1 LNYPLPPAE
10 DYPEN
15 RVGPRRNPWLW
26 IALAVAVVVIV
37 VLAAVVITQA
47 KNDKATTATTA
58 APQSS
63 ITGSAPTS
71 GAQQQPNGV
80 AGQSMT
86 CEGFT
91 ASVDPGSQPGWHAT
105 VDKRGLAYAAPPD
118 WNVAACGVR
127 MGWAKPCPAG
137 QCVIREIGAVS
148 TIANPSCPKQN
159 LAMAGIGSSK
169 NADIKA
175 ALEDEMKTVPLIYSQ
190 NGQMPKV
197 DYTAVREFN
206 IGTHPAVQTVAN
218 VNGITPNSC
227 TGSSALHSIVVTTV
241 PNVAGSVVFLIS
253 LRQGVNA
260 TPKPEV
266 IKKMVDALR
275 SPA

>member
-1 LNYPLPPAE
+1 VPPAE
-10 DYPEN
+10 DYPDYP
-15 RVGPRRNPWLW
+15 VGPPRRTPWLW
-26 IALAVAVVVIV
+26 IALAIAVVAIV

-47 KNDKATTATTA
+47 KNDKATTATAA
-58 APQSS
+58 APRSS
-63 ITGSAPTS
+63 AIQSAPPS
-71 GAQQQPNGV
+71 GTRQLPNGI

-91 ASVDPGSQPGWHAT
+91 ASVDPGSQPGWHAA
-105 VDKRGLAYAAPPD
+105 VDKLGLAYAAPPD
-118 WNVAACGVR
+118 WNVAPCGVR
-127 MGWAKPCPAG
+127 MGWARPCPEG
-137 QCVIREIGAVS
+137 KCVIREIGAAS

-159 LAMAGIGSSK
+159 LAMAGIGGSK
-169 NADIKA
+169 NPDIKA
-175 ALEDEMKTVPLIYSQ
+175 ALDEEMKTVPLIYSQ
-190 NGQMPKV
+190 NGQVPKV
-197 DYTAVREFN
+197 DYTAVREFT

-218 VNGITPNSC
+218 VNDIATNSC

-241 PNVAGSVVFLIS
+241 PNVEGSVVFLIS

-260 TPKPEV
+260 TVKPQV